1 MYCRNCGKEVDQKA
15 VACPS
20 CGVPPRIEK
29 NYCFNCG
36 QPTISSQVMCTKC
49 GVSLTIAGSSGDKSK
64 IAAGLLGIFLGV
76 FGIHKFYL
84 GYTKEG
90 VTMLLI
96 SVLGGMLT
104 FGIAAW
110 VIALFGLIEGIIY
123 LTKSDEEFSERYVQS
138 KKAWF

>member
-1 MYCRNCGKEVDQKA
+1 MYCRNCGKEVDPKA

-29 NYCFNCG
+29 KYCFNCG
-36 QPTISSQVMCTKC
+36 QPTIPSQVLCTKC
-49 GVSLTIAGSSGDKSK
+49 GVSLTAGSSGDKNK

-96 SVLGGMLT
+96 SVLGGIVT
-104 FGIAAW
+104 FGMAAW
-110 VIALFGLIEGIIY
+110 VVALFGLIEGIIY
-123 LTKSDEEFSERYVQS
+123 LTKSDEEFRERYVQAR
-138 KKAWF
+138 KAWF

>member
-29 NYCFNCG
+29 KFCFNCG
-36 QPTISSQVMCTKC
+36 QPTIASQVMCTKC
-49 GVSLTIAGSSGDKSK
+49 GVSLAIAGSSSDKSK
-64 IAAGLLGIFLGV
+64 VAAGLLGIFLGV
-76 FGIHKFYL
+76 FGAHKFYL

-90 VTMLLI
+90 VIMVLV
-96 SVLGGMLT
+96 SVLGGILT
-104 FGIAAW
+104 FGVAAW
-110 VIALFGLIEGIIY
+110 VVAVFGLIEGIVY
-123 LTKSDEEFSERYVQS
+123 LTKSDEEFGERYVQA